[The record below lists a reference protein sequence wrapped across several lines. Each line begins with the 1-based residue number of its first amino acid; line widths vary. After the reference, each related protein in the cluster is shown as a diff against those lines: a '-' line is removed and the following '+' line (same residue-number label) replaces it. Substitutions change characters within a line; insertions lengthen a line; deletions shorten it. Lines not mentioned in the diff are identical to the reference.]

1 MSSRSWIIAAAALGA
16 IGMSAA
22 IACGPFFPIQLLD
35 DRAGTLKTAPVNSFA
50 FEAGRLVTPSDDLKA
65 VEAPYDWLQSDDQLP
80 KQRATAEAQSLSP
93 AQARLLVAMR
103 RTPNGDLAIKTGAAM
118 PAAVRL
124 YTAGAVDF
132 AHERQAA
139 AAVRFESVLALPD
152 DDGAARAVW
161 AAYMLGRLRR
171 LDGDVAGAA
180 DRFRLVRTLARR
192 GMPDPLGLAVAS
204 YGEEAGLHL
213 AAAKNLPSSD
223 PALRRELAAAVALY
237 AEQAAR
243 GSDSGIQSL
252 RLVAEHVMGDDTRLA
267 VAVTDPLTQRLLI
280 VYALARAQ
288 DPEMNLSYDDNAAYN
303 PRPIDGKPPD
313 DSRLVAL
320 VDAIDRSAA
329 PPVDGAD
336 RLAVLV
342 YEIGR
347 YDLAERLADKT
358 SGPLASWIKAKL
370 ALQKGDLSSAAAR
383 YAEATRALPV
393 TAGTGALDDAN
404 VRLLIGERGTL
415 ALARGEIL
423 DALYYLFRARYLGD
437 VAHLADRILTTDE
450 LKRFVDDTPKAP
462 ADSPT
467 PLIDDSTAQWSAADM
482 TSRLRN
488 LLARRLVRDGRF
500 TEAATY
506 FKDPEIAAAAT
517 EYAHALGDA
526 TRRWS
531 GIARARGWYQAA
543 SLARESGMELMGFEG
558 APDFAYWHGELDDG
572 LGQQK
577 LEGTLITADERAR
590 FARTAPTPDRRFR
603 YRYIAVDQ
611 ALRSAALLPPRSQ
624 AFAAV
629 LCRATGWMLGTSGA
643 DDTAAALYRLYL
655 ARGAALPW
663 AAHFGRDCPDPD
675 FAGAERLLWT
685 EPLAQLRH
693 GARRHAGWIGAGL
706 AAAAAGLG
714 WAAWR
719 RRRNRHT
726 PFLG

>member
-1 MSSRSWIIAAAALGA
+1 MSSRRWLIAAAALGL

-22 IACGPFFPIQLLD
+22 IACGPFFPTQLLD

-50 FEAGRLVTPSDDLKA
+50 FEASRLVTPSDDLKA

-93 AQARLLVAMR
+93 AQARLLLAMR
-103 RTPNGDLAIKTGAAM
+103 RTTNGEQAFKTGAAL

-139 AAVRFESVLALPD
+139 AALHFEAVLALPD

-161 AAYMLGRLRR
+161 AAYMLARLRR

-180 DRFRLVRTLARR
+180 DRFRLVRTLALR

-213 AAAKNLPSSD
+213 AAAKTLPSAD
-223 PALRRELAAAVALY
+223 PAMRRELAAAVALY

-252 RLVAEHVMGDDTRLA
+252 RLVAEKAMGDDALLT
-267 VAVTDPLTQRLLI
+267 VAVTDPLIQRLLI
-280 VYALARAQ
+280 IYALARAQ
-288 DPEMNLSYDDNAAYN
+288 DPEMDLSYDDNAAYN
-303 PRPIDGKPPD
+303 PKPIDGKPPD
-313 DSRLVAL
+313 NSRLVAL

-336 RLAVLV
+336 RLSVLV

-347 YDLAERLADKT
+347 YDLAERLAGKT
-358 SGPLASWIKAKL
+358 SGPLAAWIRAKL
-370 ALQKGDLSSAAAR
+370 ALQKGDLSGAAAL
-383 YAEATRALPV
+383 YAEATRSLPA
-393 TAGTGALDDAN
+393 TPGAGALDDSN
-404 VRLLIGERGTL
+404 IRLLIGERGTL
-415 ALARGEIL
+415 ALARGEIT
-423 DALYYLFRARYLGD
+423 DALYYLFRAHYWGD
-437 VAHLADRILTTDE
+437 VAHLADRILTADE
-450 LKRFVDDTPKAP
+450 LKRFVDDTPAAP
-462 ADSPT
+462 ADSAT
-467 PLIDDSTAQWSAADM
+467 PVIDDSTAQWSAADM

-500 TEAATY
+500 AEAAIY
-506 FKDPEIAAAAT
+506 FTDPKIAVAAT
-517 EYAHALGDA
+517 AYARALDDA

-531 GIARARGWYQAA
+531 GIARARGWYGAA
-543 SLARESGMELMGFEG
+543 TLARESGMALMGFEG
-558 APDFAYWHGELDDG
+558 APDFAYWQGGLDDG
-572 LGQQK
+572 IGQQK
-577 LEGTLITADERAR
+577 LEGTLITPDERAR
-590 FARTAPTPDRRFR
+590 FERTAPTPDRRFR

-643 DDTAAALYRLYL
+643 DDTAAALYRIYR

-663 AAHFGRDCPDPD
+663 AAHFGRDCPEPD
-675 FAGAERLLWT
+675 FTGAERLLWT
-685 EPLAQLRH
+685 QPLAQVRH
-693 GARRHAGWIGAGL
+693 SARRHAGWIGAGL

-714 WAAWR
+714 GWAWR